1 MSEDEIV
8 FWDRA
13 GNPEFEAWLKAAEAV
28 VGEGNIQ
35 EVLHSDLAGG
45 LHINPIYTDE
55 ITDSSLD
62 EVSEGVGLRSS
73 NPAGNIKGWDIRQRH
88 WITDASSANSLILE
102 DLSRGA
108 RSIELAIEET
118 EMIPFQKV
126 LDGIM
131 LDMAGI
137 GLSCSRESLSAASQ
151 LVDYLSNKLPE
162 SSGNI
167 FDLGVDPLG
176 ELLSNSLEIS
186 DFESYLAGGAEL
198 AGEVSNNFTKATTFR
213 INGLQY
219 AQLGADT
226 VTEIAGVLSTVVVYL
241 RAMERAGIG
250 MEVALK
256 QCLIIVSVG
265 TDQFL
270 DIAKLRALRL
280 LLLNIGKAC
289 GVESF
294 QIKIQAQ
301 TPDYLISRD
310 DPWVNLLRTTV
321 SCFSAATGGAD
332 IISIPAFDS
341 AFGIPNEFGL
351 RLARNTHL
359 VLMEESNIHRVID
372 PAGGSWYVE
381 SLSADIAEKSWERF
395 QDYESS
401 GGFKHQVISGSYAE
415 QAHLSR
421 DDYTSQVLS
430 EEKVLI
436 GVNSFREELATE
448 LQRDPYPRSVNNGNS
463 EHLDFRISDIF
474 QNAEET

>member
-13 GNPEFEAWLKAAEAV
+13 ENPEFEAWLKAAEAV

-55 ITDSSLD
+55 MTDGSLD

-88 WITDASSANSLILE
+88 WITDATSANSLILE

-118 EMIPFQKV
+118 ETIPFQKV

-137 GLSCSRESLSAASQ
+137 GLSCSRESLSVASQ
-151 LVDYLSNKLPE
+151 LVDYLSNELPE

-213 INGLQY
+213 INGLKY

-359 VLMEESNIHRVID
+359 VLMEESNIHRVVD

-421 DDYTSQVLS
+421 EDYTSQVLS
-430 EEKVLI
+430 KEKILI

-448 LQRDPYPRSVNNGNS
+448 LRRDPYPRSVDDGNS
-463 EHLDFRISDIF
+463 EYLDFRISDIF
-474 QNAEET
+474 RNAEET